1 MDWIIVKGA
10 RQHNLKNIDVKIPR
24 NKMVVITGPSGSGK
38 STLAFDTIYAEG
50 QRRYVESLSSYA
62 RQFLELM
69 DKPDVDYIEGLS
81 PAISIEQ
88 KTLSKNPRSTV
99 GTVTEIYDYL
109 RLLFARI
116 GHVYCYNC
124 GKEIKSQHTPQ
135 IVDTILSYGPGTMLT
150 ILAPIVRGRK
160 GEYRKELDELRK
172 QGFTKI
178 KLNGAIVDLSEEIIL
193 DKNKKHEIDVIIDR
207 IKIRDGIERRLFEA
221 VELALHKADGI
232 VKVEVEG
239 KGTNI
244 YSEKFACPDCG
255 ISYPEITPRMF
266 SFNNPYGAC
275 PSCYGLGVKEYFD
288 PELIVPNQDLSLR
301 EGAVTPW
308 GEKNPVHFLPFIEG
322 FVKHFKIDIRQPF
335 KELPKHVKDAIF
347 YGTGSEEIEFYYD
360 RGSRRE
366 VIKRPYEG
374 VIKEL
379 EREYQ
384 YANAYEKERYERFI
398 NLIPCPTCGGAR
410 LKKEM
415 LWVKINGLNIDEV
428 SRMTI
433 SQCIKF
439 FKNLELSEK
448 EAEIAKTILKE
459 IVSRLNFLMDVGLD
473 YITLSRNSATL
484 SSGESQ
490 RIRLATQIGSGLTG
504 VLYVLDEPSI
514 GLHQRDNE
522 RLLNTLKKLRD
533 LDNTVIVV
541 EHDHDAIVSADYVVD
556 LGPGAGE
563 NGGNLVFQGTPYEL
577 SFHKESITGKY
588 ISGREEIKVP
598 NTRRRPKG
606 YIKLKGVRTN
616 NLKNIDVDIPL
627 GVFTVVTGVSGS
639 GKSSLIVDTL
649 YPLLK
654 QKLYK
659 SKDRVGDVDR
669 IEGYEAIDS
678 VIDIDQSP
686 IGRTPRSNPATYTGV
701 FTYIRELFAK
711 LPESRI
717 RGYKE
722 GRFSFNVKGG
732 RCETCAGEGFVKI
745 EMQFLPDVYI
755 VCDVCKGKRYNRD
768 TLEVK
773 YKGKSIADVLEM
785 TVTQA
790 LEFFDSISYIKN
802 KLNVLND
809 VGLGYIRLGQAATT
823 LSGGEAQRIKLSREL
838 SKRDTGRTFYILDE
852 PTTGLHFADI
862 EKLIKVLNK
871 LVEKGNTVIVIEHNM
886 DIIKCADYII
896 DLGPEG
902 GERGGEIVVTG
913 TPEEIIHCEESH
925 TGRFLRR
932 YLTGVHNI
940 TDYKRMRLA

>member
-1 MDWIIVKGA
+1 MDTIIVKGA
-10 RQHNLKNIDVKIPR
+10 REHNLKNIDVELPR
-24 NKMVVITGPSGSGK
+24 NKMVVVTGPSGSGK

-69 DKPDVDYIEGLS
+69 EKPDVDYIEGLS

-88 KTLSKNPRSTV
+88 KAISKNPRSTV

-116 GHVYCYNC
+116 GHVYCYGC
-124 GKEIKSQHTPQ
+124 GKEITSQHAPQ
-135 IVDTILSYGPGTMLT
+135 IVDTILAMGPGVKLA

-160 GEYRKELDELRK
+160 GEYRKEIDDLRK

-178 KLNGAIVDLSEEIIL
+178 KLNGAIVDLAEEIVL

-207 IKIRDGIERRLFEA
+207 ITIRDGIERRLFEA
-221 VELALHKADGI
+221 VELALQKANGI
-232 VKVEVEG
+232 VKIETDKETLVF
-239 KGTNI
+239 
-244 YSEKFACPDCG
+244 SEKFACPDCG
-255 ISYPEITPRMF
+255 ISYPEIAPRMF

-275 PSCYGLGVKEYFD
+275 PTCYGLGVKEYFD
-288 PELIVPNQDLSLR
+288 PTLIIPNQDLSLR
-301 EGAVTPW
+301 DGAVLPW
-308 GEKNPVHFLPFIEG
+308 SEKNPVHFLPFLEAL
-322 FVKHFKIDIRQPF
+322 VNHYKIDIRKPF
-335 KELPKHVKDAIF
+335 KDLPKKVQDAILF
-347 YGTGSEEIEFYYD
+347 GSNGEEITFHYD
-360 RGSRRE
+360 RGPRRDF
-366 VIKRPYEG
+366 VQRTFPG

-379 EREYQ
+379 QNDWE
-384 YANAYEKERYERFI
+384 NAPPWEKEKFERFI
-398 NLIPCPTCGGAR
+398 NLIPCPACNGAR

-415 LWVKINGLNIDEV
+415 LWVKINDLNIDQIAQMTL
-428 SRMTI
+428 SRCL
-433 SQCIKF
+433 QF
-439 FKNLELSEK
+439 FKDIVLSDKEK
-448 EAEIAKTILKE
+448 EIARTILKE
-459 IVSRLNFLMDVGLD
+459 IRARLQFLIDVGLD
-473 YITLSRNSATL
+473 YITLARNSATL

-522 RLLNTLKKLRD
+522 RLLETLRRLRD

-541 EHDHDAIVSADYVVD
+541 EHDHDAIVSSDYVID

-563 NGGNLVFQGTPYEL
+563 NGGHLVFQGTPDEL
-577 SFHKESITGKY
+577 CKNNESITGMY
-588 ISGREEIKVP
+588 ISDRLRIEIPKE
-598 NTRRRPKG
+598 RRKPKG
-606 YIKLKGVRTN
+606 FVKIRGARAN
-616 NLKNIDVDIPL
+616 NLKGIDVDIPL
-627 GVFTVVTGVSGS
+627 GIFTCITGVSGS
-639 GKSSLIVDTL
+639 GKSTLIVDTL

-659 SKDRVGDVDR
+659 SKDRAGETDG
-669 IEGYEAIDS
+669 ITGFEAIDR

-711 LPESRI
+711 LPESRM
-717 RGYKE
+717 RGYKD

-732 RCETCAGEGFVKI
+732 RCETCSGEGFVKI
-745 EMQFLPDVYI
+745 EMQFLPDIYI

-768 TLEVK
+768 TLEVR
-773 YKGKSIADVLEM
+773 YKGKNIADILEM

-790 LEFFDSISYIKN
+790 MEFFDALPHIKN
-802 KLNVLND
+802 KLKVLCE

-838 SKRDTGRTFYILDE
+838 SKRDTGKTFYILDE

-862 EKLIKVLNK
+862 DKLIHVLFE
-871 LVEKGNTVIVIEHNM
+871 LVNKGNTVVVIEHNM
-886 DIIKCADYII
+886 DVIKCADYIV

-902 GERGGEIVVTG
+902 GEKGGTVIAKGKPEDLSRVAGSYTG
-913 TPEEIIHCEESH
+913 S
-925 TGRFLRR
+925 FLKR
-932 YLTGVHNI
+932 YLNGRRT
-940 TDYKRMRLA
+940 